1 VVPSPA
7 GAPGATRTATAVTT
21 QIRPKDTLISR
32 FGLESRL
39 SATDVAPSLEKDAG
53 GSAMWEDTAERREA
67 SLRERKA
74 QMILAA
80 RQYVQSSLLAHHY
93 KLTACSLGKAN
104 ASRTTDTSRV
114 PCRITTWVLSCL
126 HARFLL
132 TGPDCNTFRI
142 DFCNRTPYFTQ
153 RSGVILLLCLTAS

>member
-1 VVPSPA
+1 
-7 GAPGATRTATAVTT
+7 
-21 QIRPKDTLISR
+21 
-32 FGLESRL
+32 
-39 SATDVAPSLEKDAG
+39 
-53 GSAMWEDTAERREA
+53 MWEDTAERREA

-132 TGPDCNTFRI
+132 A
-142 DFCNRTPYFTQ
+142 RT
-153 RSGVILLLCLTAS
+153 VILFALISAIAPRTLLKGLESSFFCV

>member
-1 VVPSPA
+1 MIPSPA
-7 GAPGATRTATAVTT
+7 GAPVATRTATAVAT
-21 QIRPKDTLISR
+21 QIRPKETLISR

-53 GSAMWEDTAERREA
+53 GRAMWEDTAERREA

-80 RQYVQSSLLAHHY
+80 RQYVQSSLLAHHH

-104 ASRTTDTSRV
+104 ASRTTDTGRV
-114 PCRITTWVLSCL
+114 PCHITTWILS
-126 HARFLL
+126 FLL
-132 TGPDCNTFRI
+132 TCSF
-142 DFCNRTPYFTQ
+142 
-153 RSGVILLLCLTAS
+153 LTYWPGL